1 MAETRITD
9 RERYTKIAEVMPEYK
24 EWAEKKIAAMDAR
37 NEKRKSADKK
47 PTKAQLESL
56 ALQPE
61 VEALLTTEGQTSKA
75 FADALGISFQKVT
88 PILTR
93 LVEAGVAK
101 TDKVKGKI
109 VYLKATAV
117 EVEPEA

>member
-1 MAETRITD
+1 MSETRITD

-37 NEKRKSADKK
+37 NEKRKTADKK

-56 ALQPE
+56 ELQPK
-61 VEALLTTEGQTSKA
+61 VAALLTDEGKTSKQ
-75 FADALGISFQKVT
+75 FADELGTSFQKVT

-101 TDKVKGKI
+101 TDKVKGNK
-109 VYLKATAV
+109 VYLKADAPV
-117 EVEPEA
+117 EE